1 MTLDQRYQFFIFETS
16 PMFVGT
22 LIMLPTMLLDEI
34 FFCKHARTIPISY
47 ILFSV
52 FEDRVE
58 GSNSLVFF
66 FWLVDFSFMEVYLFI
81 KIKRKRK

>member
-1 MTLDQRYQFFIFETS
+1 MTLDQRYRFFIFETC

-22 LIMLPTMLLDEI
+22 LIMLPTMLLDEN

-47 ILFSV
+47 IPFSV

-66 FWLVDFSFMEVYLFI
+66 FFFGLLISRLWKSI
-81 KIKRKRK
+81 CSSK